1 MLRKED
7 EPMVLVEVDENG
19 EPLPFVTYHVDR
31 FNAYPP
37 ITDYLDGVVKGDQAQ
52 IDKYISDCRA
62 VKEKYPKGS

>member
-1 MLRKED
+1 MLRNED
-7 EPMVLVEVDENG
+7 IPTITVELDENG
-19 EPLPFVTYHVDR
+19 EPLPVSTYKKDR
-31 FNAYPP
+31 FDAYPP